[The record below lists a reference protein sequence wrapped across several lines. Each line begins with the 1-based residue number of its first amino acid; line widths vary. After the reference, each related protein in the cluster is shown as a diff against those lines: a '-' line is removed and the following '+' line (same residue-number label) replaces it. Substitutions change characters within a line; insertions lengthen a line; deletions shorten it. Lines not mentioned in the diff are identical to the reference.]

1 MSANVGEGPRGH
13 PDLKN
18 GRLLNLL
25 ARDQMVAAAAF
36 ATKQLR
42 KPLKARG
49 MHFKARGMHAMQS
62 AKCEL
67 DPGSLSALVPGPR
80 PGDRFRLRLQ
90 LSSPSDHFLDHFL
103 DDLADLS
110 P

>member
-1 MSANVGEGPRGH
+1 
-13 PDLKN
+13 
-18 GRLLNLL
+18 
-25 ARDQMVAAAAF
+25 
-36 ATKQLR
+36 
-42 KPLKARG
+42 

-67 DPGSLSALVPGPR
+67 DLGSLSALVPGPR
-80 PGDRFRLRLQ
+80 PGDRFRLRLL